1 MRTIV
6 RTSWLLGLA
15 TLSLASGAFAG
26 TVSFKLTG
34 TGNNAVMGGVYTS
47 PYNATIDG
55 VPVLAICDDY
65 ATHSSVGQ
73 TFTATVT
80 NVASLQGEATPSQD
94 VKFNKNSVS
103 DQQKNYATAAYLAT
117 QLLGVDQST
126 NAGKILAG
134 EYSFAI
140 WGLFTPSALTDL
152 SVANPTYATAAQGF
166 LSAALALP
174 LSPSQYANV
183 DIYTP
188 TPDQTVSQEF
198 IVVRTDEPEAVA
210 LLGFNIL
217 AVLSLVFFFRKRL
230 IRAV

>member
-47 PYNATIDG
+47 PYNATING
-55 VPVLAICDDY
+55 VPVLAICDDFS
-65 ATHSSVGQ
+65 AHSTLGE
-73 TFTATVT
+73 TFTANVT
-80 NVASLQGEATPSQD
+80 NVASLQGESTPSTV
-94 VKFNKNSVS
+94 VKFDST
-103 DQQKNYATAAYLAT
+103 ATAAKQQQDYATVAELAI
-117 QLLGVDQST
+117 QLLGIDQST
-126 NAGKILAG
+126 STGKHLAG
-134 EYSFAI
+134 IYSFALWSI
-140 WGLFTPSALTDL
+140 FTPSALNALSGQDKTD
-152 SVANPTYATAAQGF
+152 ATN
-166 LSAALALP
+166 LRDTTLAKNLTP
-174 LSPSQYANV
+174 GAYANV

-188 TPDQTVSQEF
+188 MPATASQEF